1 MQIVYFHYLLT
12 QKKNYL
18 KRFAFMQKPE
28 RNLLFTTKAGIDDIF
43 LLYKSRFNIDQYVL
57 GAALESLSLL
67 VIVSM

>member
-1 MQIVYFHYLLT
+1 MQIVYFHFLLT

-18 KRFAFMQKPE
+18 KRFAFIQKPE
-28 RNLLFTTKAGIDDIF
+28 RNLSFTTKAGIDDIF

>member
-18 KRFAFMQKPE
+18 KRFAFIQKPE
-28 RNLLFTTKAGIDDIF
+28 RNLLLTTKGGIDGIF
-43 LLYKSRFNIDQYVL
+43 LLYKSWFNIDQYVS

-67 VIVSM
+67 VILSM

>member
-1 MQIVYFHYLLT
+1 
-12 QKKNYL
+12 
-18 KRFAFMQKPE
+18 MQKPE